1 MQQPGKRT
9 LMTEI
14 NITPFTDVVLV
25 LLIIFMVATPLIY
38 QGKVKVQLP
47 DSKAA
52 KTDEKPQKVAIAIDP
67 EGRVSIEG
75 QQYDI
80 DKDATALRARMGAAA
95 KANPDSSVVINAD
108 RNCRYSAVMAV
119 IDLAKGEGLKKIVLG
134 TQVKR

>member
-1 MQQPGKRT
+1 MQQPGKRQ
-9 LMTEI
+9 LMTDI

-52 KTDEKPQKVAIAIDP
+52 RSEEKPQKMAVTIDP
-67 EGRVSIEG
+67 EGAVFIDGRK
-75 QQYDI
+75 YDP
-80 DKDATALRARMGAAA
+80 ATESDALRARMDVAA
-95 KANPDSSVVINAD
+95 KSNPDTPIVINAD
-108 RNCRYSAVMAV
+108 RDCRYSAVMNV